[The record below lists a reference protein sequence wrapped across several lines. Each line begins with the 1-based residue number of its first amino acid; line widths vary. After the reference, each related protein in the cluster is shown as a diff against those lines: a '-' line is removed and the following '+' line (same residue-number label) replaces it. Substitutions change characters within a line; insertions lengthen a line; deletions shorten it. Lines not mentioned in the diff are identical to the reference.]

1 MHSADHH
8 PPAAA
13 SPELHARESS
23 LAWYWR
29 ITLKLAIF
37 AVVTFFVLFPR
48 PAQLARHIS
57 HLRDMQRMIA
67 PDEPQLAALEAL
79 VRERLTTTA
88 PADADSPSVVQR
100 AVECVVL
107 EKVEYAWD
115 WDEWGSA
122 DYMPTVAEMFERA
135 AEMDGQLRED
145 CDGRAVMA
153 ASLMKRLGYEPTLV
167 TDLRHV
173 WVTTPQGAWMG
184 PGGETTMASGE
195 AGNEIAWG
203 TLLSNIPTSLS
214 FGMAVFPFVRE
225 LIILVTAY
233 LLLIHRRMSRAAAA
247 IGFVLLLQ
255 GLLFMRLGFF
265 APAAVTREVS
275 SWPAWVGLMHILAGF
290 AVLMR
295 ASRRARRSAAIT
307 PPPACAAV
315 GP

>member
-1 MHSADHH
+1 MHSANQ
-8 PPAAA
+8 
-13 SPELHARESS
+13 SPSIRPTNDSPQKNS

-29 ITLKLAIF
+29 IPLKLAIF
-37 AVVTFFVLFPR
+37 AVVTFFVLFPS
-48 PAQLARHIS
+48 PTQLARHIS
-57 HLRDMQRMIA
+57 HLRNMQQMIT
-67 PDEPQLAALEAL
+67 PDAPQLAGLEAL

-88 PADADSPSVVQR
+88 PADADSPPVVQR
-100 AVECVVL
+100 AVERVVL
-107 EKVEYAWD
+107 EKVQYAWD

-135 AEMDGQLRED
+135 AADGGQLRED

-214 FGMAVFPFVRE
+214 FGVAVFPFMRE
-225 LIILVTAY
+225 IIILVTAY
-233 LLLIHRRMSRAAAA
+233 LLLIHRRMSRTAAVV
-247 IGFVLLLQ
+247 GFVLLVQ

-265 APAAVTREVS
+265 APAAVTRDVS

-290 AVLMR
+290 AVLIR
-295 ASRRARRSAAIT
+295 ASRRARIGISTVPVSAR
-307 PPPACAAV
+307 
-315 GP
+315 

>member
-1 MHSADHH
+1 MHSADQHF
-8 PPAAA
+8 AA
-13 SPELHARESS
+13 SPPDNRSKNS
-23 LAWYWR
+23 PLAWYWR
-29 ITLKLAIF
+29 IPLKLAIF
-37 AVVTFFVLFPR
+37 AVVTFFVLFPS
-48 PAQLARHIS
+48 PSQLARHIS

-67 PDEPQLAALEAL
+67 PDAPQLADLEAL
-79 VRERLTTTA
+79 VREQLTTTA
-88 PADADSPSVVQR
+88 PADADSPPVVQR
-100 AVECVVL
+100 AVERVVL

-115 WDEWGSA
+115 WDQWGSA

-135 AEMDGQLRED
+135 AATDGQLRED

-214 FGMAVFPFVRE
+214 FGVAVFPFVRE
-225 LIILVTAY
+225 IIILVTAY
-233 LLLIHRRMSRAAAA
+233 LLLIHRRMSRTAAVV
-247 IGFVLLLQ
+247 GFVLLVQ

-265 APAAVTREVS
+265 APTAVTREVS
-275 SWPAWVGLMHILAGF
+275 SWPAWVGLVHTFAGF
-290 AVLMR
+290 AVLLR
-295 ASRRARRSAAIT
+295 ASHRARRQAAIT
-307 PPPACAAV
+307 HPPICAAV